1 MEAGRNL
8 SALTGGGLA
17 AKMFAMTHTLSSRL
31 AALGLVVAAQTG
43 ALSLVGAAAAETAP
57 EWIAVMP
64 AGTFAGQDGRGPY
77 TVKDPQA
84 LIAASQIAGRPI
96 PVDYNHQTVFACL
109 NGGDAPA
116 AGWIDKFEVRDGG
129 QIWAH
134 VDWTEDGGKD
144 VASKKYR
151 FVSPAF
157 KQDAEGNI
165 TSIESVALVN
175 SPNLAELPVIH
186 SQTGEVMDEFLKQ
199 LRAAL
204 GLPAEADQAAVIAAC
219 KTNTAGVSA
228 QAATFKEI
236 AVLVG
241 LKPEASHIEVAS
253 GVKTKIATG
262 APDPALFVP
271 MSAFKDLQTQVAT
284 LTGDAASKTA
294 AAAVDAAVVAGK
306 VSPAMKGWATDY
318 ASKDPTGFAEW
329 AKTSPAIVRSGPIV
343 PEKLDPATVSLGDAE
358 IEVASRLG
366 ISIEDMR
373 KTKVAA

>member
-1 MEAGRNL
+1 MIAKMGAMTQSL
-8 SALTGGGLA
+8 SA
-17 AKMFAMTHTLSSRL
+17 RL
-31 AALGLVVAAQTG
+31 ASLGLIVAAQVGMIPIEG
-43 ALSLVGAAAAETAP
+43 AIAAGTAP

-64 AGTFAGQDGRGPY
+64 AGTFVGQDGRGPY
-77 TVKDPQA
+77 TVKNPQA
-84 LIAASQIAGRPI
+84 LIDASQKPGRPI

-134 VDWTEDGGKD
+134 VDWTADGGKD
-144 VASKKYR
+144 VATKKYR

-157 KQDAEGNI
+157 KQDEAGNI

-204 GLPAEADQAAVIAAC
+204 GLPADADQAAIVTAC
-219 KTNTAGVSA
+219 KSAVKEDVATAASLKG
-228 QAATFKEI
+228 I

-241 LKPEASHIEVAS
+241 LAADATPIDVAS
-253 GVKTKIATG
+253 AVKAKIQTG

-271 MSAFKDLQTQVAT
+271 MSAFKDLQTQVST
-284 LTGDAASKTA
+284 LTNDAASKTA
-294 AAAVDAAVVAGK
+294 AASVDAAVIAGK
-306 VSPAMKGWATDY
+306 VTPAMKEWATDY
-318 ASKDPTGFAEW
+318 ASKDPSGFQAW
-329 AKTSPAIVRSGPIV
+329 AKAAPAIVGRHEPV
-343 PEKLDPATVSLGDAE
+343 QPRDPATVTLDAAE

-366 ISIEDMR
+366 LSVDEYR